1 MEVVEPEQPEQSEP
15 VGSWAFL
22 EPAVQSFLAS
32 RETLQTTEGQQTEPV
47 GSQAAQQPQQPAP
60 RRRRRR
66 RQQITGKLPPY
77 VICRLCMNM

>member
-22 EPAVQSFLAS
+22 DPISESSLACEPAVQSSLPL
-32 RETLQTTEGQQTEPV
+32 REPLQSTENQQTEPA
-47 GSQAAQQPQQPAP
+47 GSQAGQQSQQSAP

-66 RQQITGKLPPY
+66 RQQITGK
-77 VICRLCMNM
+77 